1 MSRNGV
7 NTHNLSR
14 GESWTDRVT
23 FPAPWGFESPL
34 PCQYHEIH
42 MEKRFKVVK
51 IGRKSMRRTV
61 LRRNLTEAEARQVVN
76 RYPDSTR
83 SMVVYMAE

>member
-1 MSRNGV
+1 MDGPGDIPGAVGV
-7 NTHNLSR
+7 
-14 GESWTDRVT
+14 RV
-23 FPAPWGFESPL
+23 PPPL
-34 PCQYHEIH
+34 PIFKTQKA

-76 RYPDSTR
+76 RYPDSRR

>member
-1 MSRNGV
+1 
-7 NTHNLSR
+7 
-14 GESWTDRVT
+14 
-23 FPAPWGFESPL
+23 
-34 PCQYHEIH
+34 

-76 RYPDSTR
+76 RYPDSRR

>member
-1 MSRNGV
+1 MKAWPGRVDSPGAVGV
-7 NTHNLSR
+7 
-14 GESWTDRVT
+14 RV
-23 FPAPWGFESPL
+23 PPPL
-34 PCQYHEIH
+34 PILQKH

-61 LRRNLTEAEARQVVN
+61 LRRNLTEAEARQMVN
-76 RYPDSTR
+76 RYPDSNR